1 MLFWLGQ
8 QKQEEMPRKNHP
20 KRHSKDSK
28 QQAKGHSD
36 FSQGKASSSSASN
49 KSESHRSEANS
60 NRDAAENFDLV
71 ARADKELLAA
81 GFTPVF
87 EPEVIEQLGLLSTK
101 PISKQISESDGSIQ
115 DLRDLLWSS
124 IDNRESQ
131 DLDQVEYA
139 EQLPGGE
146 IRLIIGIADVDS
158 MVPKESAIDLHA
170 QRNTTTVY
178 TGVVTY
184 PMLPEELSYD
194 LTSLLPDK
202 DRLAMCMELTLDS
215 TGNVLKSDAYRAIIR
230 NKAKLDYNS
239 IGQWLDHGAP
249 PVKLAQIAGLEKQLS
264 IQSIAKD
271 HIHALRQSGGALA
284 LHTQEARTVVKDG
297 HVLDLELV
305 ESNPARDLIENC
317 MIAANIATSKFL
329 EAKGFPSIMR
339 TVKTPERWPRII
351 EVAESYG
358 DSLPEAPDA
367 KALAAFL
374 IRQKEADPEGFS
386 ELSLTIV
393 KLLGRGEYIVKV
405 PGQHVPGHFALA
417 VNEYTHSTA
426 PNRRYPDLITQRL
439 LKAVLAGESTPYS
452 TDELSEIAANC
463 TRLEGQAKKVE
474 RTMRKISA
482 AVLLSS
488 RIGDIF
494 DGIIT
499 GVKPEATYV
508 RTFRPPVEGKLVTS
522 QHSSKRHG
530 GSRSLDVGDRVRVR
544 LVSTDP
550 ENAYIDFTFV
560 ERR

>member
-1 MLFWLGQ
+1 
-8 QKQEEMPRKNHP
+8 MPRKNHP

-28 QQAKGHSD
+28 QRAKDHPE
-36 FSQGKASSSSASN
+36 FSQGKANSANDKSHSHSS
-49 KSESHRSEANS
+49 ETNS
-60 NRDAAENFDLV
+60 DRNAGENFDLV

-87 EPEVIEQLGLLSTK
+87 EPEVIEQLGLLSTRK
-101 PISKQISESDGSIQ
+101 ISESDGPIQ

-158 MVPKESAIDLHA
+158 MVPKNSAIDLHA

-194 LTSLLPDK
+194 LTSLLPEK
-202 DRLAMCMELTLDS
+202 DRLAMCMELTLDR
-215 TGNVLKSDAYRAIIR
+215 TGNVLKSDAFRAIIR

-239 IGQWLDHGAP
+239 IGQWLDHGEPA
-249 PVKLAQIAGLEKQLS
+249 KLTQIAGLEKQIA

-439 LKAVLAGESTPYS
+439 LKAVLAGEPSPYS
-452 TDELSEIAANC
+452 TDELSEIAASC

-508 RTFRPPVEGKLVTS
+508 RTFRPPVEGKLLRS

-530 GSRSLDVGDRVRVR
+530 GSLSLDVGDRVRVR

-550 ENAYIDFTFV
+550 ENAYIDFAFV

>member
-1 MLFWLGQ
+1 
-8 QKQEEMPRKNHP
+8 MPRKNHP
-20 KRHSKDSK
+20 KKHSHNHSSDHHK
-28 QQAKGHSD
+28 QQPKDRSD
-36 FSQGKASSSSASN
+36 FHKAESSAAS
-49 KSESHRSEANS
+49 NS
-60 NRDAAENFDLV
+60 NADHRDDGREFDLV
-71 ARADKELLAA
+71 ARADKEVLAA

-87 EPEVIEQLGLLSTK
+87 EPETIAEITSQSVS
-101 PISKQISESDGSIQ
+101 QIFNDNNSIQ

-139 EQLPGGE
+139 EYLADGK

-158 MVPKESAIDLHA
+158 FVPKGSAIDLHA

-178 TGVVTY
+178 TGIVTY
-184 PMLPEELSYD
+184 PMLPDELSYD
-194 LTSLLPDK
+194 RTSLLPDQ
-202 DRLAMCMELTLDS
+202 DRLAMCTDLIIDEDGT
-215 TGNVLKSDAYRAIIR
+215 VIESDAYPALIR

-239 IGQWLDHGAP
+239 IGQWFNTGAEP
-249 PVKLAQIAGLEKQLS
+249 AKLAQVAGLEEQLD
-264 IQSIAKD
+264 IQNQAKE
-271 HIHALRQSGGALA
+271 HIHALRKSGGALA
-284 LHTQEARTVVKDG
+284 LHTQEARTVAKDG

-367 KALAAFL
+367 KALASFL
-374 IRQKEADPEGFS
+374 IKQKEADPEGFS

-439 LKAVLAGESTPYS
+439 LKAVLAGQPSPYT

-463 TRLEGQAKKVE
+463 SRLEGQAKKVE

-508 RTFRPPVEGKLVTS
+508 RTFRPPVEGKLVDG
-522 QHSSKRHG
+522 KLANKK
-530 GSRSLDVGDRVRVR
+530 GSHSLDVGDRVRVR

-550 ENAYIDFTFV
+550 ENAYIDFAFV

>member
-1 MLFWLGQ
+1 
-8 QKQEEMPRKNHP
+8 MPRKNHR
-20 KRHSKDSK
+20 KRHSKDGK
-28 QQAKGHSD
+28 QPKDHSD
-36 FSQGKASSSSASN
+36 FNGSETSSRSEN
-49 KSESHRSEANS
+49 DRSESHRNEAHRD
-60 NRDAAENFDLV
+60 RDAGENFDLV

-87 EPEVIEQLGLLSTK
+87 EPEVIEQLGRLSTK
-101 PISKQISESDGSIQ
+101 PISQHISESAGPIQ

-146 IRLIIGIADVDS
+146 IRLLIGIADVDS

-194 LTSLLPDK
+194 LTSLLPGQ

-239 IGQWLDHGAP
+239 IGQWLDHGEPA
-249 PVKLAQIAGLEKQLS
+249 KLEQVAGLEKQLT

-297 HVLDLELV
+297 HVLDLELI

-367 KALAAFL
+367 KSLAAFL

-439 LKAVLAGESTPYS
+439 LKAVLAGEPTPYS

-488 RIGDIF
+488 RIGDTF

-499 GVKPEATYV
+499 GVKPDATYV

-522 QHSSKRHG
+522 RHSSNRRHG
-530 GSRSLDVGDRVRVR
+530 GTHSLDVGDRVRVR

-550 ENAYIDFTFV
+550 ENAYIDFAFV

>member
-1 MLFWLGQ
+1 
-8 QKQEEMPRKNHP
+8 MPRKNHP

-28 QQAKGHSD
+28 QQPKDHSD
-36 FSQGKASSSSASN
+36 FSRGETSSSSRSSSRSSSVNN
-49 KSESHRSEANS
+49 KSESHRTEANS
-60 NRDAAENFDLV
+60 DRNAAENFDLV
-71 ARADKELLAA
+71 ARADKEVLAA

-101 PISKQISESDGSIQ
+101 KISQQISESDHPIQ

-202 DRLAMCMELTLDS
+202 DRLAMCMELTLDRA
-215 TGNVLKSDAYRAIIR
+215 GNVLKSDAYRAIIR

-239 IGQWLDHGAP
+239 IGQWLDHGEPA
-249 PVKLAQIAGLEKQLS
+249 KLAQIAGLEKQLA
-264 IQSIAKD
+264 IQSVAKD

-284 LHTQEARTVVKDG
+284 LHTQEARAVVKDG

-439 LKAVLAGESTPYS
+439 LKAVLAGEPTPYS

-522 QHSSKRHG
+522 QHANKRHG
-530 GSRSLDVGDRVRVR
+530 GSRSLDVGDRIRVR

-550 ENAYIDFTFV
+550 ENAYIDFAFV

>member
-1 MLFWLGQ
+1 
-8 QKQEEMPRKNHP
+8 MPRKNHP
-20 KRHSKDSK
+20 KRHSKDGK
-28 QQAKGHSD
+28 QTKDHSD
-36 FSQGKASSSSASN
+36 FSRGEASSNSSSAN
-49 KSESHRSEANS
+49 DKSESHRYETNS
-60 NRDAAENFDLV
+60 DRNYGENFDLV

-101 PISKQISESDGSIQ
+101 PISKHISESAGRIK

-194 LTSLLPDK
+194 LTSLLPDQ
-202 DRLAMCMELTLDS
+202 DRLAMCMELTLDA

-239 IGQWLDHGAP
+239 IGQWLDHGEPA
-249 PVKLAQIAGLEKQLS
+249 KLAQIAGLEKQLA

-439 LKAVLAGESTPYS
+439 LKAVLAGEPTPYS

-499 GVKPEATYV
+499 GVKPDATYV
-508 RTFRPPVEGKLVTS
+508 RTFRPPVEGKLLRS
-522 QHSSKRHG
+522 QHSRKRHG
-530 GSRSLDVGDRVRVR
+530 GSQSFDVGDRVRVR
-544 LVSTDP
+544 LLSTDP
-550 ENAYIDFTFV
+550 ENAYIDFAFV

>member
-1 MLFWLGQ
+1 
-8 QKQEEMPRKNHP
+8 MPRKNHP
-20 KRHSKDSK
+20 KKHSQDHHQQQPKDRSEFQRSK
-28 QQAKGHSD
+28 
-36 FSQGKASSSSASN
+36 SSA
-49 KSESHRSEANS
+49 AS
-60 NRDAAENFDLV
+60 NRDDGRDYDLV
-71 ARADKELLAA
+71 ARADQEVMAA

-87 EPEVIEQLGLLSTK
+87 ELEAIAELTCQSVR
-101 PISKQISESDGSIQ
+101 QIFDNNSSIQ
-115 DLRDLLWSS
+115 DLRTLLWSS

-139 EQLPGGE
+139 ENLADGK

-158 MVPKESAIDLHA
+158 FVPKDSAIDLHA

-178 TGVVTY
+178 TGIVTY
-184 PMLPEELSYD
+184 PMLPDELSYD
-194 LTSLLPDK
+194 RTSLLPDQ
-202 DRLAMCMELTLDS
+202 DRLAMCTDLIIEEDGT
-215 TGNVLKSDAYRAIIR
+215 VIESDAYPALIR

-239 IGQWLDHGAP
+239 IGQWFSSGTEPA
-249 PVKLAQIAGLEKQLS
+249 KFAQLAGLEEQLN
-264 IQSIAKD
+264 IQNQAKD
-271 HIHALRQSGGALA
+271 HIHALRKSGGALA
-284 LHTQEARTVVKDG
+284 LHTQEARTVAKDG

-358 DSLPEAPDA
+358 DSLPETPDA
-367 KALAAFL
+367 KALASFL
-374 IRQKEADPEGFS
+374 TRQKEADPEGFS

-393 KLLGRGEYIVKV
+393 KLLGRGEYIVKI

-439 LKAVLAGESTPYS
+439 LKAVLAGEPSPYT
-452 TDELSEIAANC
+452 TDELSDIAANC
-463 TRLEGQAKKVE
+463 SRLEGQAKKVE

-508 RTFRPPVEGKLVTS
+508 RTFRPPVEGKLITDHGTNRHHLKGS
-522 QHSSKRHG
+522 QA
-530 GSRSLDVGDRVRVR
+530 LDVGDRVRVR
-544 LVSTDP
+544 LLSTDP
-550 ENAYIDFTFV
+550 ENAYIDFAFV

>member
-1 MLFWLGQ
+1 
-8 QKQEEMPRKNHP
+8 MPKKNT
-20 KRHSKDSK
+20 
-28 QQAKGHSD
+28 SD
-36 FSQGKASSSSASN
+36 
-49 KSESHRSEANS
+49 
-60 NRDAAENFDLV
+60 FDLV
-71 ARADKELLAA
+71 ARADKEVLAA

-87 EPEVIEQLGLLSTK
+87 PPETLAEVANQSIEDILASN
-101 PISKQISESDGSIQ
+101 SSIQ
-115 DLRDLLWSS
+115 DLRGLLWSS

-139 EQLPGGE
+139 ERLEGGK

-158 MVPKESAIDLHA
+158 FVPKASAIDLHA
-170 QRNTTTVY
+170 QQNATTVY
-178 TGVVTY
+178 TGIVTY

-194 LTSLLPDK
+194 LTSLLPDQ
-202 DRLAMCMELTLDS
+202 DRLAMCTDLTIDED
-215 TGNVLKSDAYRAIIR
+215 GKVLKNTAYQAVIR

-239 IGQWLDHGAP
+239 VANWFTSGNDPAKFG
-249 PVKLAQIAGLEKQLS
+249 QIAGLEEQLE
-264 IQSIAKD
+264 IQGEAKE
-271 HIHALRQSGGALA
+271 HIQALRQSGGALA
-284 LHTQEARTVVKDG
+284 LHTQEARTVAKDG

-305 ESNPARDLIENC
+305 ESNQARDLIENC

-329 EAKGFPSIMR
+329 EAKSFPSIMR
-339 TVKTPERWPRII
+339 TVKNPDRWPRIV
-351 EVAESYG
+351 EVAEDYG
-358 DSLPEAPDA
+358 TTLPQEPDA

-374 IRQKEADPEGFS
+374 RRQKEADPDEFS

-393 KLLGRGEYIVKV
+393 KLLGRGEYVVKV
-405 PGQHVPGHFALA
+405 PGEYAPGHFALA

-439 LKAVLAGESTPYS
+439 LKAVLAGEPSPYS

-463 TRLEGQAKKVE
+463 SKMESQAKKVE

-499 GVKPEATYV
+499 GVKADATYV
-508 RTFRPPVEGKLVTS
+508 RTFRPPVEGKLLDGNLRDGKLRAGK
-522 QHSSKRHG
+522 HR
-530 GSRSLDVGDRVRVR
+530 LDVGDRVKVR

-550 ENAYIDFTFV
+550 ENAYIDFAFV
-560 ERR
+560 SRR

>member
-1 MLFWLGQ
+1 
-8 QKQEEMPRKNHP
+8 MPRKNHP
-20 KRHSKDSK
+20 KKTSKEHHK
-28 QQAKGHSD
+28 QQPK
-36 FSQGKASSSSASN
+36 
-49 KSESHRSEANS
+49 ERSEFQQRESSTAANRGDDS
-60 NRDAAENFDLV
+60 DFDLV
-71 ARADKELLAA
+71 ARANKEVIAA
-81 GFTPVF
+81 GFTPIF
-87 EPEVIEQLGLLSTK
+87 EPEAIAEVTSQSV
-101 PISKQISESDGSIQ
+101 SEIFARNSSIQ
-115 DLRDLLWSS
+115 DLRKLLWSS

-139 EQLPGGE
+139 ENLADGK

-158 MVPKESAIDLHA
+158 FVPKDSAIDLHA

-178 TGVVTY
+178 TGIVTY
-184 PMLPEELSYD
+184 PMLPDELSYD
-194 LTSLLPDK
+194 RTSLLPDQ
-202 DRLAMCMELTLDS
+202 DRLAMCTDLVIDEDGTVIES
-215 TGNVLKSDAYRAIIR
+215 AAYPALVR

-239 IGQWLDHGAP
+239 IGQWFSSGAEP
-249 PVKLAQIAGLEKQLS
+249 PKFNQVAGLEEQLN
-264 IQSIAKD
+264 IQNQAKE
-271 HIHALRQSGGALA
+271 HIHALRKSGGALA
-284 LHTQEARTVVKDG
+284 LHTQEARTVAKDG

-358 DSLPEAPDA
+358 DTLPETPDA

-439 LKAVLAGESTPYS
+439 LKAVLAGAPSPYS
-452 TDELSEIAANC
+452 TDELREIAATC
-463 TRLEGQAKKVE
+463 SRLEGQAKKVE
-474 RTMRKISA
+474 RTVRKISA

-494 DGIIT
+494 DGIVT
-499 GVKPEATYV
+499 GVKQEATYV
-508 RTFRPPVEGKLVTS
+508 RTFRPPVEGKLIS
-522 QHSSKRHG
+522 GHHG
-530 GSRSLDVGDRVRVR
+530 RGSHTLDVGDRVKVR

-550 ENAYIDFTFV
+550 ENAYIDFVFV